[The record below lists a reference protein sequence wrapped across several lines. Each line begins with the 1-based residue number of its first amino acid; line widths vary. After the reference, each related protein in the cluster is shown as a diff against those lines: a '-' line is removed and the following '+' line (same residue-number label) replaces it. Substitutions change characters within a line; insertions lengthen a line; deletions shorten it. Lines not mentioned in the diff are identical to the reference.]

1 VQVVDWRELV
11 ENGNFAAAEEAM
23 RNETEAMDQ
32 YGENTVT
39 RAAFYESWG
48 DALGSGGEAAEKYT
62 ESVRY
67 WSLFASWSTSGG
79 EGTARMMDVNRVLKK
94 IENVSGR

>member
-1 VQVVDWRELV
+1 VLV
-11 ENGNFAAAEEAM
+11 EEGDFDTAEAAM
-23 RNETEAMDQ
+23 REETEAMDQ

-39 RAAFYESWG
+39 RASFYESWG
-48 DALGSGGEAAEKYT
+48 DVLGSGGAAAEKYN

-79 EGTARMMDVNRVLKK
+79 EGTARMMDVNRVLAKL
-94 IENVSGR
+94 EALAGAERD

>member
-1 VQVVDWRELV
+1 MQVVDWRELV
-11 ENGNFAAAEEAM
+11 EKSNFAAAEEVM
-23 RNETEAMDQ
+23 REETEAMDQ

-39 RAAFYESWG
+39 RASFYESWG
-48 DALGSGGEAAEKYT
+48 DALGSNGIAVEKYN

-79 EGTARMMDVNRVLKK
+79 EGTARMMDVNRVLEK
-94 IENVSGR
+94 IESLKG